1 MRDET
6 TSGTPSRHGRLKAAV
21 YAVGFIVGWNL
32 VLLPSLVRSLLAEF
46 GRSDADFGVLLLVGA
61 VLYTVGAVTSG
72 YLVDRLGR
80 APVLGAALI
89 AYPVSLALMAVSP
102 NWALLVLAAAPSYWA
117 SGILEG
123 GINGLFLDLHRDE
136 RGRAM
141 NRLHLYV
148 ALGAFAGP
156 LAVGG
161 LSLVDVGWQPILL
174 GTAVIGAAVAAAM
187 LSGHMPSGKGDDQG
201 ASTDSGA
208 RGLRMAGSLIPF
220 AGLAVAIN
228 LYVAAELAVSN
239 WVVRL
244 LDTNTVAEATLVL
257 AVFWAGLAIG
267 RLGADWFVERMSYY
281 TFTYLCVVAS
291 GVFLLAALTMTG
303 TVERIVLFG
312 LVGVCYGPVYPMIM
326 AIGGGLFPDRLNR
339 MSGALSA
346 AGVSGSVFYPP
357 LVGLVADTV
366 GLKVGM
372 LGAVAM
378 VVPILVSVWLVQRK
392 ARLVDVVVPQP

>member
-6 TSGTPSRHGRLKAAV
+6 TSSTPSRHGRLKAAV

-32 VLLPSLVRSLLAEF
+32 VLLPSLVRSLLTEF

-61 VLYTVGAVTSG
+61 VLYTVGAVSSG

-80 APVLGAALI
+80 SPVLGAALI

-187 LSGHMPSGKGDDQG
+187 LSGQMPSGKGDDQG

-378 VVPILVSVWLVQRK
+378 VVPILVSVWMVQRK
-392 ARLVDVVVPQP
+392 ARNVDLVVPQP